1 MEYIFAQG
9 NNREITGKDK
19 IFGISQLAKTAIARD
34 GKENVVNAT
43 IGALLDDNGEL
54 IVLSSVVD
62 ILHSMSPADFAEYA
76 PIAGTPEF
84 LDVINQAAFGK
95 HTPDGYIEACATP
108 GGTGTIRNTVTNY
121 SKPH

>member
-54 IVLSSVVD
+54 IVLSSVVF
-62 ILHSMSPADFAEYA
+62 IKVYQYSM
-76 PIAGTPEF
+76 
-84 LDVINQAAFGK
+84 L
-95 HTPDGYIEACATP
+95 
-108 GGTGTIRNTVTNY
+108 
-121 SKPH
+121 